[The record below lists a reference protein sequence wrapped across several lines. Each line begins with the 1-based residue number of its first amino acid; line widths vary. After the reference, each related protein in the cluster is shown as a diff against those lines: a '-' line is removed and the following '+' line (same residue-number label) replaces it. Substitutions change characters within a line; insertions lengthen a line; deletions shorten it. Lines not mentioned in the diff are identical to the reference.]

1 MNTNTDLTNLIEECF
16 SGKDINQ
23 IKKNLDN
30 FDKRFERFEIKMTNV
45 VNENILLNDRK
56 LSDIWSTAY
65 LNLLDKIYETKE
77 IYGFWILIHIIH
89 NSELYS
95 DQTKVN
101 SLKEYLDTKF
111 NYEIEDRFES
121 QES

>member
-1 MNTNTDLTNLIEECF
+1 MNKKTDLTNLIDECF

-23 IKKNLDN
+23 INKNLDN
-30 FDKRFERFEIKMTNV
+30 FNKRFDRFEIKMMDV

-77 IYGFWILIHIIH
+77 IYGFWILVHIIH

-101 SLKEYLDTKF
+101 SLREYLDTKF

>member
-1 MNTNTDLTNLIEECF
+1 MNTTTELTNLIEECF

-30 FDKRFERFEIKMTNV
+30 FDKRFERFEINMTNV

-56 LSDIWSTAY
+56 LCDIWSTAY

-101 SLKEYLDTKF
+101 SLREYLDTKF
-111 NYEIEDRFES
+111 NYEI
-121 QES
+121 